1 MITHKKVNR
10 QNILSRAMG
19 SGNRISNAAQF
30 PIRMNKAELKALRG
44 AFRTM
49 ALCTADAY
57 AVSFLVRG
65 KTDVFP

>member
-10 QNILSRAMG
+10 QKILSRAMG

-44 AFRTM
+44 AFKAA
-49 ALCTADAY
+49 ALCMGGRTHTPY
-57 AVSFLVRG
+57 RF
-65 KTDVFP
+65 

>member
-1 MITHKKVNR
+1 M
-10 QNILSRAMG
+10 SRAMSG
-19 SGNRISNAAQF
+19 GNRISNAARTK

-44 AFRTM
+44 AFKAA
-49 ALCTADAY
+49 ALCMGGADAY

>member
-19 SGNRISNAAQF
+19 SGNRISNTAQF
-30 PIRMNKAELKALRG
+30 HIRMNKAELKALRG

-57 AVSFLVRG
+57 AVSFLMRG

>member
-1 MITHKKVNR
+1 M
-10 QNILSRAMG
+10 SRAM
-19 SGNRISNAAQF
+19 SGGNCISNAARTN